1 MHRPLTDFWRVGKG
15 YAKKLEAIGIYT
27 MGDIARCS
35 IGKVGE
41 YYNEALLYKLF
52 GINVELLIDHAWGWE
67 PCRIS
72 DIKAYRPETNCVSS
86 GQVLQSPYAYD
97 KARRVV
103 REMAEAV
110 ALNLLEKHL
119 VTDQVVNITSDAK
132 EGQTFTGVVTKVSVV
147 GTTSGGT
154 TTYPVTVR
162 IDDTDGLRPGMN
174 VDAEI
179 VLSSADGVLAIPS
192 LAVNRGDTVL
202 VTSDSPSAA
211 NALEQEAPEG
221 YAYVQVTTGVSD
233 DSYIEI
239 TSGLQEG
246 DTVAYLRTASSGSGN
261 MMMGGMPGGDMG
273 GGMPGG
279 GGGMPSGGPGGGG
292 PGGGF

>member
-1 MHRPLTDFWRVGKG
+1 M
-15 YAKKLEAIGIYT
+15 
-27 MGDIARCS
+27 
-35 IGKVGE
+35 
-41 YYNEALLYKLF
+41 
-52 GINVELLIDHAWGWE
+52 
-67 PCRIS
+67 
-72 DIKAYRPETNCVSS
+72 
-86 GQVLQSPYAYD
+86 
-97 KARRVV
+97 
-103 REMAEAV
+103 
-110 ALNLLEKHL
+110 
-119 VTDQVVNITSDAK
+119 
-132 EGQTFTGVVTKVSVV
+132 
-147 GTTSGGT
+147 
-154 TTYPVTVR
+154 
-162 IDDTDGLRPGMN
+162 
-174 VDAEI
+174 
-179 VLSSADGVLAIPS
+179 LSSADDVLAIPS

-246 DTVAYLRTASSGSGN
+246 DTVAYLRTASSGSD
-261 MMMGGMPGGDMG
+261 MMMSGMPGGDMG

>member
-1 MHRPLTDFWRVGKG
+1 MIDATSYLGTYHMTARELARTMILDVLRTTGITATAGSGTNLYLYKVAMDIMAKHVAPDESGVRVAELDEMSYRRQLWMHRPLTDFWRVGKG

-35 IGKVGE
+35 IGKAGE

-52 GINVELLIDHAWGWE
+52 GINAELLIDHAWGWE

-119 VTDQVVNITSDAK
+119 VTDQVTL
-132 EGQTFTGVVTKVSVV
+132 TV
-147 GTTSGGT
+147 G
-154 TTYPVTVR
+154 YD
-162 IDDTDGLRPGMN
+162 IEN
-174 VDAEI
+174 VA
-179 VLSSADGVLAIPS
+179 SADFRGETVTDTYGRKIPKHAHGTAN
-192 LAVNRGDTVL
+192 LPRK
-202 VTSDSPSAA
+202 TSS
-211 NALEQEAPEG
+211 
-221 YAYVQVTTGVSD
+221 V
-233 DSYIEI
+233 
-239 TSGLQEG
+239 
-246 DTVAYLRTASSGSGN
+246 R
-261 MMMGGMPGGDMG
+261 
-273 GGMPGG
+273 
-279 GGGMPSGGPGGGG
+279 
-292 PGGGF
+292 

>member
-35 IGKVGE
+35 IGKAGE

-52 GINVELLIDHAWGWE
+52 GINAELLIDHAWGWE

-119 VTDQVVNITSDAK
+119 VTDQVTLMVGYDIKLIILLYKVHQHIRKLSNIRHNVKVGLFLFCDNLFKEIIRNIVTLTANIKNCKVNVAIVN
-132 EGQTFTGVVTKVSVV
+132 GVEHRCCIAR
-147 GTTSGGT
+147 
-154 TTYPVTVR
+154 Y
-162 IDDTDGLRPGMN
+162 N
-174 VDAEI
+174 V
-179 VLSSADGVLAIPS
+179 
-192 LAVNRGDTVL
+192 
-202 VTSDSPSAA
+202 
-211 NALEQEAPEG
+211 
-221 YAYVQVTTGVSD
+221 
-233 DSYIEI
+233 
-239 TSGLQEG
+239 
-246 DTVAYLRTASSGSGN
+246 
-261 MMMGGMPGGDMG
+261 
-273 GGMPGG
+273 
-279 GGGMPSGGPGGGG
+279 
-292 PGGGF
+292 